1 MDRTG
6 TTMVDDSGPGRYRQE
21 VHIPGPVG
29 YLLWG
34 ILVFSVIFA
43 ALIVIIPLPLYR
55 LIGNSFEAAAA
66 FVCMGV
72 CLYAY
77 RFWSGRVILLLAAF
91 AFGEYGLATIFWYL
105 SSLLPLTASLG
116 RPFVFTS
123 VAELS
128 FLGFMLFFIAG
139 FQIEGKK
146 EPVPAVYMWLLLAV
160 FLIIPLLLIGT
171 SGITVRTV
179 MLLIKFI
186 VAEQLIVVT
195 ISHGF
200 FRYPL
205 LWAGICAQ
213 CVFSMLY
220 GLREAFFLYHPSW
233 TFTLPLA
240 EKTFTVYD
248 SLSIVGPIIIAS
260 IALLTLGLLDYIV
273 KQGTDTQSQPDFK

>member
-1 MDRTG
+1 MDN
-6 TTMVDDSGPGRYRQE
+6 DSGPGRYRQE
-21 VHIPGPVG
+21 IRIPGAAK

-34 ILVFSVIFA
+34 ILVFSVVFA

-128 FLGFMLFFIAG
+128 FFGFMLFFIAG

-146 EPVPAVYMWLLLAV
+146 EPFPAVYSWLLFAL
-160 FLIIPLLLIGT
+160 FLVIPLLLIGT
-171 SGITVRTV
+171 YGITVRTV
-179 MLLIKFI
+179 MLLIQFI
-186 VAEQLIVVT
+186 VVEQLIVVT
-195 ISHGF
+195 IRYGF
-200 FRYPL
+200 VRYPL
-205 LWAGICAQ
+205 LWAGVCAR
-213 CVFSMLY
+213 CLFSMLY
-220 GLREAFFLYHPSW
+220 GLRETLFLYRPSW

-240 EKTFTVYD
+240 DKTFTVYD
-248 SLSIVGPIIIAS
+248 FLSIVGPVIIAS

-273 KQGTDTQSQPDFK
+273 KQGKDTQSQPDFKINN